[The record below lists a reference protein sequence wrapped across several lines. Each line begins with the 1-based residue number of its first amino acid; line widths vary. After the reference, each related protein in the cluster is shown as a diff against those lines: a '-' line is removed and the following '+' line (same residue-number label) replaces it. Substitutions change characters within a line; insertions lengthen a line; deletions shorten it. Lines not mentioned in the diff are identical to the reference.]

1 MKRFFVLIWLVLVPL
16 ATFAQNPAQ
25 GSGQGQGGAN
35 RGPGQG
41 AGRAQQT
48 TSITIKLWPDGAPNS
63 NGLSGEEREMFGG
76 RIGNISDPELLV
88 YPAKNPNGKA
98 VIMCPGGG
106 YNYVAAKHEG
116 TDMAEW
122 FNSLG
127 ITFAVLK
134 YRMPNGHCD
143 VPLTDAHRAIALMRE
158 HAAEYGFTKL
168 GIMGGSAGG
177 HLAASAAVHYTQET
191 RPDFQILIYPVIT
204 TKGRFVPGRGFL
216 LLGKDATQ
224 EQADYYSCEL
234 HVTSDTPPAFIA
246 HSYDDPTVPVTE
258 SAMYFTTLVNN
269 SVPAV
274 LHTYPEGGHGW
285 GFQDSFRYK
294 REWTAEL
301 EKWLSDLKF

>member
-1 MKRFFVLIWLVLVPL
+1 MM
-16 ATFAQNPAQ
+16 AQEPGRAP
-25 GSGQGQGGAN
+25 GQGQGGAN

-41 AGRAQQT
+41 AGRAQET
-48 TSITIKLWPDGAPNS
+48 TYVTIKLWPDGAPNS
-63 NGLSGEEREMFGG
+63 NGLEGPEREMFGG

-88 YPAKNPNGKA
+88 YPAKNPNGQA

-143 VPLTDAHRAIALMRE
+143 VPLTDAHRAIEIMRS
-158 HAAEYGFTKL
+158 HAAEYGFSQL

-177 HLAASAAVHYTQET
+177 HLAASAGVHYTPET

-216 LLGKDATQ
+216 LLGADATQ

-258 SAMYFTTLVNN
+258 SAMYFSTLVNN
-269 SVPAV
+269 GVPAV

-285 GFQDSFRYK
+285 GFQDVFRYK

-301 EKWLSDLKF
+301 EKWLGDLRK

>member
-1 MKRFFVLIWLVLVPL
+1 MKRTILLLVILLMVPVFAL
-16 ATFAQNPAQ
+16 AQNPARGEGQ
-25 GSGQGQGGAN
+25 RPGPRQGQGQG
-35 RGPGQG
+35 
-41 AGRAQQT
+41 RAQEPEF
-48 TSITIKLWPDGAPNS
+48 ITLKLWPEGAPDS
-63 NGLSGEEREMFGG
+63 NGLEGPEREMFGG
-76 RIGNISDPELLV
+76 RIGNITDPELIV
-88 YPAKNPNGKA
+88 YPAKEPNGKA

-143 VPLTDAHRAIALMRE
+143 VPLNDAHRAITVMRE
-158 HAAEYGFTKL
+158 HASEWGFSKL

-177 HLAASAAVHYTQET
+177 HLAASAAVHYTPET

-234 HVTSDTPPAFIA
+234 HVTEDCPPAFIA

-258 SAMYFTTLVNN
+258 SAMYFTTLVEHG
-269 SVPAV
+269 VPAV

-285 GFQDSFRYK
+285 GFKDSFRYK

-301 EKWLSDLKF
+301 EKWLSGLKL

>member
-1 MKRFFVLIWLVLVPL
+1 MKRIILFLVMIMVPVLVL
-16 ATFAQNPAQ
+16 AQNPAQ
-25 GSGQGQGGAN
+25 GRGQRPAGGQSWA
-35 RGPGQG
+35 
-41 AGRAQQT
+41 RAQEPAY
-48 TSITIKLWPDGAPNS
+48 ITVKLWPDGAPDS
-63 NGLSGEEREMFGG
+63 NGLEGPERPMFGG
-76 RIGNISDPELLV
+76 RIGNITDPQLLV
-88 YPAKNPNGKA
+88 FPAKEPNGLA

-106 YNYVAAKHEG
+106 YNYVAAAHEG
-116 TDMAEW
+116 TDMADW

-143 VPLTDAHRAIALMRE
+143 VPLNDAHRAIELMRGR
-158 HAAEYGFTKL
+158 AAEWGIKKL

-177 HLAASAAVHYTQET
+177 HLAASASVHYTAET

-234 HVTSDTPPAFIA
+234 HVTKDCPPAFIA
-246 HSYDDPTVPVTE
+246 HSYDDTTVPVAE

-269 SVPAV
+269 GVPAV

-285 GFQDSFRYK
+285 GFKDSFRFK

-301 EKWLSDLKF
+301 EKWLGTLK